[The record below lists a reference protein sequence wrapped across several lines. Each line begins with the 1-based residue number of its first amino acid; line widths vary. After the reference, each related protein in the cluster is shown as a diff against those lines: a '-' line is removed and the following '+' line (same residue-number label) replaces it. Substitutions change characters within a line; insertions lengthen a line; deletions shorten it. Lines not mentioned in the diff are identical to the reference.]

1 MRLGLLKN
9 GLTSSLPE
17 WRRWHSVTKD
27 TTPWVFSEL
36 LPFLRPQAGFEKD
49 SLVCLSFFW
58 IKVARTALRKAK
70 QSLVLQGR
78 IWSQAEMGKKFS
90 PSGVRLHNR
99 PARCAT
105 SVKHTHISTRLF
117 SGYPQ
122 SRMLDLLGQQPNPFG
137 KSCSLRWKAAAPCAP
152 ALGFPPAV
160 LHWTPGHVF
169 RPLQLFASLILQE
182 MWNWVSI
189 GTHSHKHVHSSLSSF
204 L

>member
-1 MRLGLLKN
+1 MRLGLLRN
-9 GLTSSLPE
+9 GLTSSLPG
-17 WRRWHSVTKD
+17 WQRWPK
-27 TTPWVFSEL
+27 TPHHGS
-36 LPFLRPQAGFEKD
+36 FLNFLHFLQPQAGFEKG
-49 SLVCLSFFW
+49 SLACLSFFW
-58 IKVARTALRKAK
+58 IKVARTALQKEK

-105 SVKHTHISTRLF
+105 SVKHRHISTRFF

-160 LHWTPGHVF
+160 LYWTPVHVF
-169 RPLQLFASLILQE
+169 RPLQLFASLIL
-182 MWNWVSI
+182 
-189 GTHSHKHVHSSLSSF
+189 
-204 L
+204 